1 MSSNSTCSSSAG
13 AERGSSQSLSKGRSQ
28 AVGTRL
34 FSVVPSD
41 RTGLGSGQAPRPLSR
56 HTWAALVSGHFQPSW
71 LYLPAP
77 ISYTYRAVWSSSTE
91 PPIHSSIVPQLHKSS
106 QLPHHTWLPTSQQ
119 DLSISLTLSSPKQ
132 DPFTDG
138 QGTATMTVPQPTCCP
153 PMRSYAQV
161 GMELQW
167 LTGSAL

>member
-13 AERGSSQSLSKGRSQ
+13 AERGSSQSLSKGRGQ

-91 PPIHSSIVPQLHKSS
+91 PPTHSSTP
-106 QLPHHTWLPTSQQ
+106 
-119 DLSISLTLSSPKQ
+119 
-132 DPFTDG
+132 
-138 QGTATMTVPQPTCCP
+138 A
-153 PMRSYAQV
+153 AQV
-161 GMELQW
+161 ITASTPHLAPNFT
-167 LTGSAL
+167 TGFINISYIVFPKARPIH